1 MIEPVLIVLIVIAG
15 TIWYMRDRWRRHL
28 RNLAMQHNRELEI
41 LGERYAR
48 GEITREQY
56 LLIRGDI
63 IGYPLISKIRGLP
76 VGSS

>member
-1 MIEPVLIVLIVIAG
+1 MIEPVLVIAIVIAC
-15 TIWYMRDRWRRHL
+15 TVWYMRERWRRHL
-28 RNLAMQHNRELEI
+28 RDLAMQHNKELEI

-63 IGYPLISKIRGLP
+63 IGYPLISKNRGVLI
-76 VGSS
+76 GSS

>member
-1 MIEPVLIVLIVIAG
+1 MIEPVLVVLIVIAG

-76 VGSS
+76 VGLS